1 MFVKV
6 QDLTYL
12 IDKRLQYLK
21 EARENKNNFDVSE
34 FEAYKK
40 EMRKTLE
47 NNLVKLKQIS
57 NNKKLIERYEK
68 KINEAIEQIE
78 K

>member
-21 EARENKNNFDVSE
+21 EARENKSNFDVSE
-34 FEAYKK
+34 FEAYEK

-57 NNKKLIERYEK
+57 SNKKLIERYEK

>member
-1 MFVKV
+1 MTKSETLEF
-6 QDLTYL
+6 
-12 IDKRLQYLK
+12 LQYLK

-34 FEAYKK
+34 FEAYEK

-57 NNKKLIERYEK
+57 SNKKLIERYEK
-68 KINEAIEQIE
+68 KINEAVEQIE

>member
-57 NNKKLIERYEK
+57 SNKKLIERYEK
-68 KINEAIEQIE
+68 KINEAAEQIE

>member
-21 EARENKNNFDVSE
+21 EARENKSNFDVSE
-34 FEAYKK
+34 FETYKK

-57 NNKKLIERYEK
+57 SNKKLIERYEK